1 MTEPRKSE
9 AGAASGVEDRTTFS
23 RYRFLSG
30 LSRGIVVLAVA
41 ACFWVGLAAWGL
53 RGDIWTLA
61 LVPVLLSVGIVAV
74 GAVRLGKRAHTL
86 RSSEVQVADRTSI
99 HQITIWF
106 RVIST
111 AQTVF
116 VILAGLVCFLFHRLD
131 LLWPLIGL
139 VVSLHFLPLGRIF
152 RVRPYYATGVLGAV
166 VSAVSILGFTGSEK
180 LVALGIGLS
189 VIMVGSSAYLLRN
202 AERLAG
208 EYALIETG

>member
-1 MTEPRKSE
+1 MTEASKSD
-9 AGAASGVEDRTTFS
+9 AGAASGVEDRTSFS

-53 RGDIWTLA
+53 RDIWTLA
-61 LVPVLLSVGIVAV
+61 LAPVLLSVGIVAV
-74 GAVRLGKRAHTL
+74 GAVRLGKKAQAL

-99 HQITIWF
+99 RRITIWF

-111 AQTVF
+111 AQTVSI
-116 VILAGLVCFLFHRLD
+116 ILAGFVCFLFHRLD

-152 RVRPYYATGVLGAV
+152 RVRPYYSTGVLGAV

-208 EYALIETG
+208 EYALIEAG

>member
-1 MTEPRKSE
+1 MIIL
-9 AGAASGVEDRTTFS
+9 AA
-23 RYRFLSG
+23 
-30 LSRGIVVLAVA
+30 A

-53 RGDIWTLA
+53 RGDIWTFALA
-61 LVPVLLSVGIVAV
+61 PILLAAGIVAV
-74 GAVRLGKRAHTL
+74 GAVRLGKRAQAL
-86 RSSEVQVADRTSI
+86 RRSEVQVTDRTSI
-99 HQITIWF
+99 RRITIWF

-116 VILAGLVCFLFHRLD
+116 VILAGLFCFLFHRLD

-152 RVRPYYATGVLGAV
+152 RVRLYYATGVLGAV

-180 LVALGIGLS
+180 LVAVGIGLS
-189 VIMVGSSAYLLRN
+189 VVMVGSSAYLLRN